1 MRSFVIDA
9 SVAVKWYIPEV
20 LSHEAALLL
29 GQTREGEVTLL
40 VPDLFFA
47 EFGNVLWKKL
57 GRNELDAEI
66 TREILRSMA
75 MSCPV
80 KTVSCSLLAP
90 AAFEIALAFNRTV
103 YDSLYVALAQSRQVP
118 FITADERLVNALR
131 QTPLGHVLRFLGD
144 ENQWMIR

>member
-1 MRSFVIDA
+1 MKSFVIDA

-29 GQTREGEVTLL
+29 RRTREGEVTLL
-40 VPDLFFA
+40 APDLFFA

-57 GRNELDAEI
+57 GRNELDAEVI
-66 TREILRSMA
+66 REILRSMA

-80 KTVSCSLLAP
+80 ETVSCSLLTP
-90 AAFEIALAFNRTV
+90 SAFEIALAFDRTV

-131 QTPLGHVLRFLGD
+131 PTPLGHIARFLGD
-144 ENQWMIR
+144 EEQ